1 MVETWAY
8 RSIKLLWI
16 LLAKTKFSDLIY
28 MSDRLSKLICI
39 LDKCLGAILLKDLFY
54 LRLKVIEWSFCRE
67 TFVFWSALQNTGV
80 KFRTNQHSET
90 YMHFRLCLEGF
101 AIVFQL
107 WAQRAIVLNHSISV
121 HYIMQCI
128 CYTFCCERASLSH
141 QILKMLWIALEYFR
155 SPQI

>member
-1 MVETWAY
+1 MSASLRLENHFPQGWLCPNSIITILHSNAAYDSMVETWAY

-54 LRLKVIEWSFCRE
+54 RRLKVIEWRFCRE

-80 KFRTNQHSET
+80 EFRINQHSET
-90 YMHFRLCLEGF
+90 YMHLRSCLEGF
-101 AIVFQL
+101 RDSFSSSGTKGNC
-107 WAQRAIVLNHSISV
+107 RKS
-121 HYIMQCI
+121 
-128 CYTFCCERASLSH
+128 
-141 QILKMLWIALEYFR
+141 
-155 SPQI
+155 